1 MITPEMK
8 AKAPAPLY
16 GCATQGCAEQKSV
29 SATELR
35 WRKDGYY
42 CETCIDGMAAD
53 DGDLHAHGA
62 TLAAWQ
68 QARIGGALGDAMPE
82 PYYPCAREG
91 GCAIEQTYP
100 VEMLAWWRDGF
111 YCQDCVDELVPC
123 PDDTEESEAEYEA
136 RHDGPSLAEVLR

>member
-1 MITPEMK
+1 MTPEMK

-16 GCATQGCAEQKSV
+16 GCHLIRCAEQKSV
-29 SATELR
+29 RATELR

-82 PYYPCAREG
+82 PCYPCACHE
-91 GCAIEQTYP
+91 CAVEVSYP
-100 VEMLAWWRDGF
+100 AELLGWWRDGF
-111 YCQDCVDELVPC
+111 
-123 PDDTEESEAEYEA
+123 
-136 RHDGPSLAEVLR
+136 

>member
-1 MITPEMK
+1 MTPEMK

-16 GCATQGCAEQKSV
+16 GCKTQGCAEQKSV
-29 SATELR
+29 RATELR

-42 CETCIDGMAAD
+42 CETCIDGMVAD

-82 PYYPCAREG
+82 PCYPCACHE
-91 GCAIEQTYP
+91 CAVEVSYP
-100 VEMLAWWRDGF
+100 ADMLAWWRDGF
-111 YCQDCVDELVPC
+111 YCDECINEESYPGET
-123 PDDTEESEAEYEA
+123 PESEAEYEA